1 MKNEQKDKFNASY
14 DGIIENDNPLPR
26 WWLTIFYLCVIFSI
40 GYFAYYE
47 IGPGK
52 TLVEEYEAAAQSRRI
67 MQMNTEMNQK
77 DPSDSEWMALVS
89 KPEHQSSGKAVFDSK
104 CAVCHGNLGQ
114 GGIGP
119 NLTDKFWIH
128 GGKASQI
135 YATLK
140 NGVLDK
146 GMPAWKGVLSNNE
159 LRDVTVY
166 VVSLRGTNPP
176 GAKEPQGTAEE

>member
-1 MKNEQKDKFNASY
+1 MNNDQKEKFNASY
-14 DGIIENDNPLPR
+14 DGIIENDNPMPR
-26 WWLTIFYLCVIFSI
+26 WWLTIFYVGVVFAV
-40 GYFAYYE
+40 GYYAYYE

-52 TLVEEYEAAAQSRRI
+52 NLVEEYEAAAQERRI
-67 MQMNTEMNQK
+67 VQMNKEMNQQ
-77 DPSDSEWMALVS
+77 DPSDSELMALVA
-89 KPEHQSSGKAVFDSK
+89 KDEHKSNGQVVYDSK

-146 GMPAWKGVLSNNE
+146 GMPAWKGVISNDE
-159 LRDVTVY
+159 LRDATVY
-166 VVSLRGTNPP
+166 VVTLKGTNPP
-176 GAKEPQGTAEE
+176 GAKEPQGTEE